1 MEASTSQACVFIL
14 TTYDDGERN
23 KFNDSTFRLRVPFKP
38 NANKQY
44 KVTINECL
52 FHNNEPLLKKDED
65 YLLFTFHPSSAV
77 YATHTEEFVMNTNV
91 FVNSRE
97 DECKAI
103 HSLIYESGVGADVNY
118 LKRNNDPSR
127 PTYIQDIKLYD
138 ENNTPY
144 DYKTKQDQ
152 LKLFARLEITLTP
165 IGKEWLTKYGNS
177 ISIQY
182 STNYGYLLNNLRSS
196 ELYGDIDRANG
207 KCSFTFNN
215 LRCGGPYLYVLKT
228 PLKATVPTYNA
239 INQGYN
245 VVACVYNTVGY
256 HNQVIQMSSSMEV
269 VTRDLSNLRIELV
282 NDQYEKVDIKSP
294 MYIQIT
300 VSNAP

>member
-52 FHNNEPLLKKDED
+52 FHNNEPLLKKDDD
-65 YLLFTFHPSSAV
+65 YLLFTFHSKDKRHNYSE
-77 YATHTEEFVMNTNV
+77 TFIMNTDV

-103 HSLIYESGVGADVNY
+103 HSLIYESGDGASSNY
-118 LKRNNDPSR
+118 LVRTGVSASAA
-127 PTYIQDIKLYD
+127 YIQDITLYD
-138 ENNTPY
+138 ENGDKY
-144 DYKTKQDQ
+144 DYKTKTDQ
-152 LKLFARLEITLTP
+152 LKLFARLEITLSAY
-165 IGKEWLTKYGNS
+165 GKSFLSNIES

-196 ELYGDIDRANG
+196 ELYGTIDSAKG

>member
-52 FHNNEPLLKKDED
+52 FHNNEPLLKKDDD
-65 YLLFTFHPSSAV
+65 YLLFTFHFKDKRSNYSE
-77 YATHTEEFVMNTNV
+77 TFVMNTDV

-103 HSLIYESGVGADVNY
+103 HSLIYESGDGASSNY
-118 LKRNNDPSR
+118 LVRTGVSASAA
-127 PTYIQDIKLYD
+127 YIQDITLYD
-138 ENNTPY
+138 ENGDKY
-144 DYKTKQDQ
+144 DYKTKTDQ
-152 LKLFARLEITLTP
+152 LKLFARMEITLTS
-165 IGKEWLTKYGNS
+165 IGKSFINQIES

-196 ELYGDIDRANG
+196 ELYGDIDSANG

>member
-1 MEASTSQACVFIL
+1 MEASTCQACVFIL

-65 YLLFTFHPSSAV
+65 YLLFTYHKKKNDPVFMDS
-77 YATHTEEFVMNTNV
+77 TDKFVMNTDV
-91 FVNSRE
+91 CVNSRE

-103 HSLIYESGVGADVNY
+103 HSLVYSSAKAADNY
-118 LKRNNDPSR
+118 LKFAGSYADSKPH
-127 PTYIQDIKLYD
+127 IDEIKLYD
-138 ENNTPY
+138 ENNVEYGFT
-144 DYKTKQDQ
+144 TKQDQ
-152 LKLFARLEITLTP
+152 LKLFARMELKFGPSAVFDRCE
-165 IGKEWLTKYGNS
+165 S

-196 ELYGDIDRANG
+196 ELYGTIDR
-207 KCSFTFNN
+207 KKRTCSFSFYN

-256 HNQVIQMSSSMEV
+256 HNQIIQMSSSMEV
-269 VTRDLSNLRIELV
+269 VAKDLSNLRIELV

-294 MYIQIT
+294 MYIQFT